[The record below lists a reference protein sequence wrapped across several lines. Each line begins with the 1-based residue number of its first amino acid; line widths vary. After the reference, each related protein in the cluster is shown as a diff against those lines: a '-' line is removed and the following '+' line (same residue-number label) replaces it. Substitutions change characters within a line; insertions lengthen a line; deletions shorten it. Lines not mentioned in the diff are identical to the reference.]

1 MTLKDRDAAEVD
13 DDLDSTEAMV
23 QRAVY
28 RATRRWLARLN
39 AALAAGLRAGTAPS
53 ALVAAGAVAPQ
64 DPDDVMPV
72 TLGEATRWWAEE
84 VDSTVAL
91 AVREAWVRSYLAT
104 REGTILESSLQ
115 GLDLYVAA
123 VSDRLV
129 RGITPP
135 LPDAAMDRVRVALA
149 TSIAEGWSTQALA
162 QRIAADL
169 SWEQRGPYWR
179 ARKQEAAAAID
190 AILDPLGPP
199 GTPAREAA
207 RLSDPVV
214 QAYRDEM
221 NTATKALD
229 AEETYWHTR
238 ATRIAR
244 TESTG
249 AYNAANLTALADEGV
264 VFKEWMATRDARTR
278 PDHLAADGQVVGI
291 NQPFIVGG
299 ASLMYP
305 GAPGG
310 PAAEVVN
317 CRCTMVGRR
326 RDEVPP
332 EVAASVPE
340 ASVPAPDIGPGGRA
354 R

>member
-1 MTLKDRDAAEVD
+1 MTLKDRDAAEVE
-13 DDLDSTEAMV
+13 DDLDSTEALV

-39 AALAAGLRAGTAPS
+39 AALRAGLAQGTAPS
-53 ALVAAGAVAPQ
+53 ALVAAAAPVPQ

-84 VDSTVAL
+84 VNSTVAL

-129 RGITPP
+129 RGIEPP
-135 LPDAAMDRVRVALA
+135 LPDEAMNRVRVALA
-149 TSIAEGWSTQALA
+149 TSIGEGWSTEQLA

-169 SWEQRGPYWR
+169 SWEKRGAYWR
-179 ARKQEAAAAID
+179 ERKQAAAAAID

-199 GTPAREAA
+199 GTPARETA
-207 RLSDPVV
+207 RLSDPQV

-221 NTATKALD
+221 NTATRALD
-229 AEETYWHTR
+229 AEQSYWNTR

-249 AYNAANLTALADEGV
+249 AYNAAGVTALADEGV
-264 VFKEWMATRDARTR
+264 EFKEWMATHDARTR

-299 ASLMYP
+299 SALMYP

-310 PAAEVVN
+310 PASEVVN
-317 CRCTMVGRR
+317 CRCTMIGRR
-326 RDEVPP
+326 RDEVPAD
-332 EVAASVPE
+332 VASA
-340 ASVPAPDIGPGGRA
+340 VPAPALPSPDIGPGGRA